1 MLIGEIKS
9 LSTGVLTMETDYS
22 DSDFK
27 IEFDKVSE
35 INVVRSYTIMLTG
48 GRRRYGRLVT
58 DEPGKLRIV
67 KADQTE
73 EVVSL
78 NEIVVLQEVESKF
91 WKRFSGSIDFSY
103 NLTRANN
110 SNQFT
115 IGGQAGFVGE
125 KWILDFRF
133 NLLRT
138 AQDNVE
144 DVERSDGAIDVTR
157 ILGRRWYLLANT
169 NYLSNTEQAL
179 KSRISPTL
187 GGGRFLAATNKL
199 FWGAALGLTYNI
211 EKYDDPSLDKTSAEL
226 FLNTSLNMFDIRD
239 FSLVSSLKIYPS
251 LSERGRL
258 RTDFELNT
266 KYDLPLDFYIKLG
279 VTVNYDNQPA
289 VAGSDLDYV
298 ITSGFGWEF
307 NK

>member
-9 LSTGVLTMETDYS
+9 LATGVLTMETAYS

-27 IEFDKVSE
+27 IEFDKVLE
-35 INVVRSYTIMLTG
+35 MNVERNYMIILTQ
-48 GRRRYGRLVT
+48 GRRRYGRLAPA
-58 DEPGKLRIV
+58 EENSIKIV
-67 KADQTE
+67 RNDGTE
-73 EVVSL
+73 EVHPMSEVVSL
-78 NEIVVLQEVESKF
+78 LEIEGGF
-91 WKRFSGSIDFSY
+91 WNRLSGSIDFSY

-115 IGGQAGFVGE
+115 IGGQAGYLGE
-125 KWILDFRF
+125 TWIVDFRV

-144 DVERSDGAIDVTR
+144 DVDRSDAALNVTR
-157 ILGRRWYLLANT
+157 LIGRRWYLLANT
-169 NYLSNTEQAL
+169 NFLSNTEQAL

-211 EKYDDPSLDKTSAEL
+211 EKFDDPTLDKTSSEL
-226 FLNTSLNMFDIRD
+226 FLNTSLNMYDIKD
-239 FSLVSSLKIYPS
+239 FSLTTALKVYPS

-258 RTDFELNT
+258 RTDFELNM

-279 VTVNYDNQPA
+279 ATVNYDNQPA
-289 VAGSDLDYV
+289 VQGRDLDYV
-298 ITSGFGWEF
+298 FTSGFGWEF